1 MRLVRKIQ
9 RFEAQ
14 SEKQYARQKTRA
26 KTLVFLLCLSRTQA
40 RVPNLCPRFTRR
52 HTSPRFFI
60 LYRDG
65 GVYEN
70 RMRQSAGSSQMFPQ
84 ALDGQGQE
92 KSPSQRR
99 ARLLIPRSG
108 APFHA
113 RGITLCR
120 SCQNADNECRHT
132 LLPCR
137 LSMS

>member
-9 RFEAQ
+9 RFAIPVR
-14 SEKQYARQKTRA
+14 KAICKTKNEGENPRFSLRYPA
-26 KTLVFLLCLSRTQA
+26 LQA
-40 RVPNLCPRFTRR
+40 RVPCLCRRFPRR